1 MVGYHEMKRTGENKN
16 LIYAIIRL
24 YSLVRD
30 HEDGKERIP
39 FDALL
44 DQRDR

>member
-1 MVGYHEMKRTGENKN
+1 MFGHRGMKRTGENKN
-16 LIYAIIRL
+16 LIYAVIWL

-30 HEDGKERIP
+30 HEYGEDRIP

>member
-1 MVGYHEMKRTGENKN
+1 MFGHREMKRAGENKN
-16 LIYAIIRL
+16 LIYAVIRL
-24 YSLVRD
+24 YSLARD
-30 HEDGKERIP
+30 HRYGKERIP